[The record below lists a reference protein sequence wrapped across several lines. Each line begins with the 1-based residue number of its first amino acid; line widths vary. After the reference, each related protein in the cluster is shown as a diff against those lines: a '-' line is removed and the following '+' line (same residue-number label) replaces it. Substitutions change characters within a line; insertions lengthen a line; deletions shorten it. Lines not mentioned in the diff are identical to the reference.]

1 MSNGSDNEND
11 DKMDID
17 KTDLLIINVTYNDI
31 PLKKQLKKLIDAS
44 YLKPK

>member
-1 MSNGSDNEND
+1 MSYGSDNEND

-17 KTDLLIINVTYNDI
+17 KRDLLIINVTYNDI
-31 PLKKQLKKLIDAS
+31 LIKKQLKKLIDAS

>member
-1 MSNGSDNEND
+1 MSYGSDNEND

-17 KTDLLIINVTYNDI
+17 KRDLLIINVTYNDI
-31 PLKKQLKKLIDAS
+31 PLKQLKKLIDAS